1 MSESLK
7 DLMQRIAEIEERKDS
22 KKDDEG
28 LKGFDS
34 RTMRALTRIKA
45 QYPNAPDD
53 LAALLRHVTNV
64 DKDSDSADDE
74 HISRIK
80 KLEDKVE
87 ELEKKLTLLLRN
99 KSNGL

>member
-1 MSESLK
+1 MADSLK
-7 DLMQRIAEIEERKDS
+7 DLMQRIAEIEEKKDS
-22 KKDDEG
+22 DKDE

-64 DKDSDSADDE
+64 DKDSDTADDE

-87 ELEKKLTLLLRN
+87 TLEKKLTLLLRKN
-99 KSNGL
+99 NGL

>member
-1 MSESLK
+1 MADSLK
-7 DLMQRIAEIEERKDS
+7 DLMQRIAEIEE
-22 KKDDEG
+22 KKDTEKDE

-80 KLEDKVE
+80 QLEDKVQ
-87 ELEKKLTLLLRN
+87 ELEKKLTLLLR
-99 KSNGL
+99 KK

>member
-1 MSESLK
+1 MADSLK
-7 DLMQRIAEIEERKDS
+7 DLMQRIAAIEE
-22 KKDDEG
+22 KKDPDKDE

-34 RTMRALTRIKA
+34 STMRALTRIKA

-64 DKDSDSADDE
+64 DKDSDNADDE

-80 KLEDKVE
+80 QLEDKVE
-87 ELEKKLTLLLRN
+87 TLEKKLTLLLRKN
-99 KSNGL
+99 NGL

>member
-7 DLMQRIAEIEERKDS
+7 DLMQRIAEIEERKEDD
-22 KKDDEG
+22 KDG
-28 LKGFDS
+28 SLKGFDS

-87 ELEKKLTLLLRN
+87 TLEKKLTLLLRK
-99 KSNGL
+99 KSDGL

>member
-1 MSESLK
+1 MADSLK
-7 DLMQRIAEIEERKDS
+7 DLMQRIAEIEEKKDS
-22 KKDDEG
+22 GKDE

-87 ELEKKLTLLLRN
+87 TLEKKLTLLLRKN
-99 KSNGL
+99 NGL

>member
-1 MSESLK
+1 MADSLK
-7 DLMQRIAEIEERKDS
+7 DLMQRIAEIEE
-22 KKDDEG
+22 KKDTEKDE

-64 DKDSDSADDE
+64 DSDSDKADDE
-74 HISRIK
+74 HILRIR

-87 ELEKKLTLLLRN
+87 ELEKKLTLLLR
-99 KSNGL
+99 KK

>member
-1 MSESLK
+1 MADSLK
-7 DLMQRIAEIEERKDS
+7 DLMQKIAEIEES
-22 KKDDEG
+22 KDDKG

-64 DKDSDSADDE
+64 DNDSDTADDE

-99 KSNGL
+99 KK

>member
-1 MSESLK
+1 MADSLK
-7 DLMQRIAEIEERKDS
+7 DLMQRIAEIEEKKDS
-22 KKDDEG
+22 NKDE

-87 ELEKKLTLLLRN
+87 TLEKKLTLLLRKN
-99 KSNGL
+99 NGL

>member
-1 MSESLK
+1 MADSLK
-7 DLMQRIAEIEERKDS
+7 DLMQRIAEIEEKKDS
-22 KKDDEG
+22 DKDK

>member
-1 MSESLK
+1 MSDSFK
-7 DLMQRIAEIEERKDS
+7 AIMQKIAEIEERKEED
-22 KKDDEG
+22 KEEK

-34 RTMRALTRIKA
+34 KTMRALAGIRA

-64 DKDSDSADDE
+64 DKDSDNNDDE
-74 HISRIK
+74 HIDRIK
-80 KLEDKVE
+80 KLEDKVA

-99 KSNGL
+99 KK